1 MDQKITHKKFTRFM
15 NKAENYHKLAGSIR
29 ITTSQKS
36 YIGRDILLNW
46 WLKNENSWDYQTK
59 WKN

>member
-1 MDQKITHKKFTRFM
+1 MDQKITHKKLTRFI

-36 YIGRDILLNW
+36 YIGRDILLN
-46 WLKNENSWDYQTK
+46 
-59 WKN
+59 